1 MKRVAVVGIDGSGK
15 SSLVRRCAARAGA
28 GALTMTCPAY
38 HDTGDAPLQELSR
51 TLEAFSSASDE
62 LRAPAMKAAA
72 MYLQMS
78 LYGPVERFLVETFTP
93 AVVISER
100 HAIID
105 PIAYSPL
112 YERMMDGRPDPSIE
126 PRLVEKL
133 GAARWARVLDW
144 QAREARRL
152 GVARALW
159 DIPAHLLALA
169 RRPWPE
175 LLDALLPEF
184 RCRLPDVVVMLDI
197 PAQLAAERVSGRA
210 GTKEV
215 HEGLAMLGALRKAYL
230 GLLEVLKAKGVQT
243 EVLDGTRGSP
253 DELVTTLLE
262 RLDLPRA

>member
-15 SSLVRRCAARAGA
+15 SSLVRRCAARVGA

-38 HDTGDAPLQELSR
+38 HDTGDAPLGELSR
-51 TLEAFSSASDE
+51 ALDAFSCASDE

-72 MYLQMS
+72 MYLQMT
-78 LYGPVERFLVETFTP
+78 LYGPVERFLVETFQPT
-93 AVVISER
+93 VLISER

-112 YERMMDGRPDPSIE
+112 YQRMMDGRPDPTIE
-126 PRLVEKL
+126 PRLEAKL
-133 GAARWARVLDW
+133 GRERWARVLDW

-159 DIPAHLLALA
+159 DIPAHLLQLA

-175 LLDALLPEF
+175 LLDVMQPEF
-184 RCRLPDVVVMLDI
+184 RCGLPDVVVMLDI
-197 PAQLAAERVSGRA
+197 PAVTAVERVSGRA
-210 GTKEV
+210 SKEV
-215 HEGLAMLGALRKAYL
+215 HEGLAMLEALRKAYL
-230 GLLEVLKAKGVQT
+230 GLLEVLKGKGVRA
-243 EVLDGTRGSP
+243 EVLDGTTGSP
-253 DELVTTLLE
+253 DALVSTLLE